1 MANKQDLVARTSD
14 KVGFTKKDAGTIV
27 EGFVD
32 EIIKALNNGE
42 KVSIPG
48 LGIFEV
54 VETKERT
61 AFINPRQRDLGRK
74 AVPASKKVSFKRSST
89 LAESVK

>member
-1 MANKQDLVARTSD
+1 MANKQDLVARVSD

-54 VETKERT
+54 VETKEKT
-61 AFINPRQRDLGRK
+61 AFINPRQRELGRK
-74 AVPASKKVSFKRSST
+74 TVPASKKIKFKRSST